1 MLINPLWFL
10 TDLAY
15 ICFLNVSLIFSLK
28 NVFEQNNIYI
38 FPENVFDK
46 IIFDIF
52 TARDA
57 KFITH
62 LHRHIDAFMQV
73 CVYMCACIACV

>member
-38 FPENVFDK
+38 YFKKMFLTK
-46 IIFDIF
+46 SFLIF
-52 TARDA
+52 
-57 KFITH
+57 
-62 LHRHIDAFMQV
+62 LLQGMQSS
-73 CVYMCACIACV
+73 